1 MFHVCMKL
9 SSRSETITYPAPPIT
24 NERVN
29 RPPGTSSGIF
39 EDEEEP
45 EYLSDQDIA
54 AGRTPNNTRTT
65 QNQPLLASTHARKQI
80 NEHPLSN
87 RPDPS
92 IATFSNNATNLGDT
106 HTIIFIEKS
115 KFKPLN
121 LLAKSSNQVQLKP
134 PRALA

>member
-9 SSRSETITYPAPPIT
+9 SSSSETITYPAPPIT

-80 NEHPLSN
+80 TNTLYPIGPTPPL
-87 RPDPS
+87 
-92 IATFSNNATNLGDT
+92 L
-106 HTIIFIEKS
+106 
-115 KFKPLN
+115 PLVIM
-121 LLAKSSNQVQLKP
+121 LLT
-134 PRALA
+134 